1 MFQDPSPLPVE
12 VLCICLD
19 VQARRRTVD
28 TELGLERLQSLVRVS
43 KKCCLDHFLQTQQ
56 VRGSAHSSWGLKSPV
71 VLEGAPE
78 DHRLRTTSNISKS
91 IGRQSYKT
99 H

>member
-1 MFQDPSPLPVE
+1 MFQDPRPLPIE

-56 VRGSAHSSWGLKSPV
+56 VRGSAHSSWGSR
-71 VLEGAPE
+71 VL
-78 DHRLRTTSNISKS
+78 RFLRGLQKITD
-91 IGRQSYKT
+91 
-99 H
+99 